1 MTLQYSNYKSSNS
14 KSKSKKNIQ
23 QFKQIE
29 ITVKKNGVI
38 RIELIPP
45 NLELTS

>member
-1 MTLQYSNYKSSNS
+1 MTLQYSNYKSS
-14 KSKSKKNIQ
+14 KSKSKKKDIP

-29 ITVKKNGVI
+29 ITIKKNGII

-45 NLELTS
+45 YLTS